1 MRDFLLKLY
10 ECCIDASLMLAS
22 VEHFI
27 KPADV
32 GVSFG
37 VFMSLVTGR
46 FKTGGPLYFQAEG
59 EERRGMRRTIS
70 LPNC

>member
-1 MRDFLLKLY
+1 
-10 ECCIDASLMLAS
+10 MLAS

-59 EERRGMRRTIS
+59 EGEMRNSENYFITKLLTLEI
-70 LPNC
+70 

>member
-1 MRDFLLKLY
+1 
-10 ECCIDASLMLAS
+10 MLAS

-59 EERRGMRRTIS
+59 EERNAENSFLTKLLTLEI
-70 LPNC
+70 